1 MDPSLKWTPP
11 PKEWTPPTK
20 KGTLKEALGSW
31 GGVGGLLGGV
41 PYEGPWSLRGD
52 LGIFG
57 VVFWVGGIPKRGF
70 RGLMGVSE
78 RQSPPT
84 PLNLMGYKGGEGA
97 SGGLFRMGWGSH
109 LRAPS
114 RPPPQVMR
122 FGPAAPAC
130 CCPATPK
137 RPPSPSGGAAS
148 CWSASLRGCELGGE
162 GEGRGGGGQ
171 GAVWGGGLDGFFG
184 RGDPGGV

>member
-1 MDPSLKWTPP
+1 M
-11 PKEWTPPTK
+11 
-20 KGTLKEALGSW
+20 GVFW
-31 GGVGGLLGGV
+31 GGYPTRGLGVSEGIWGSLGGSS
-41 PYEGPWSLRGD
+41 GW
-52 LGIFG
+52 
-57 VVFWVGGIPKRGF
+57 GGIPKRGF

-78 RQSPPT
+78 GQSPPT

-162 GEGRGGGGQ
+162 GEGRGGGGT
-171 GAVWGGGLDGFFG
+171 GSGLGGGVGWVFWKGGSWGGLGGALWGLFG
-184 RGDPGGV
+184 GSIGLYRGRAL